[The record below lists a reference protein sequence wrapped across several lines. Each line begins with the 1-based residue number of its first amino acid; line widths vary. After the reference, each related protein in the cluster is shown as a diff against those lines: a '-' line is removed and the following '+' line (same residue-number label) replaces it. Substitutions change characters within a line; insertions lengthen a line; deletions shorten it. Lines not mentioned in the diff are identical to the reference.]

1 MIAALLNPK
10 IIKIAAVVAVI
21 AAVAFFS
28 YRAGR
33 DHVLA
38 TQAELLK
45 EKDRRI
51 AQLQTELET
60 DQAKIK
66 VVYRDKIRTI
76 RTTSDATGCADTRAP
91 DNILQQFVN

>member
-1 MIAALLNPK
+1 MIGLANPK
-10 IIKIAAVVAVI
+10 MIKIALVVGMI

-38 TQAELLK
+38 QQAELLK

-60 DQAKIK
+60 DQDKIK

-76 RTTSDATGCADTRAP
+76 RTAADTSGCADTRAP
-91 DNILQQFVN
+91 DDILRQFER

>member
-1 MIAALLNPK
+1 MINLLNPK
-10 IIKIAAVVAVI
+10 MIKVALIVGVI

-38 TQAELLK
+38 QHAELLK

-60 DQAKIK
+60 DKETIK

-76 RTTSDATGCADTRAP
+76 RTAADISGCADTRAP
-91 DNILQQFVN
+91 DDILQQFER